1 MLGHVFPVERTFMVK
16 PQAKIR
22 PPYTRVRQPDRQSD
36 DSDLP
41 LDTETVTRVSIDSM
55 GDITTSRMVD
65 SARERVDEPD
75 FIVVKSGP
83 EYGSDRPLAI
93 VEVKK
98 DHRTMSQSIGQ
109 IQRYLANILDKG
121 PPNDLKGYLVVKG
134 VTYVFPMPSSKTTLA
149 DCTAEITTSGQ
160 LKEAL
165 ARVAST
171 HWT

>member
-1 MLGHVFPVERTFMVK
+1 MKHQYGPLNSMLGHVFPVERTFMVK

-22 PPYTRVRQPDRQSD
+22 PPYTQVRQPDRQSD

-41 LDTETVTRVSIDSM
+41 LDTETVTWVSIDSM

-65 SARERVDEPD
+65 SARECVDEPD

-98 DHRTMSQSIGQ
+98 DHQTMSQSSTLHSSTHSHG
-109 IQRYLANILDKG
+109 LHEHSMSTWCEVHEESMDSMA
-121 PPNDLKGYLVVKG
+121 
-134 VTYVFPMPSSKTTLA
+134 VFPTVYMETIETF
-149 DCTAEITTSGQ
+149 
-160 LKEAL
+160 
-165 ARVAST
+165 
-171 HWT
+171 